1 MEEAMRRLNGLTQ
14 TPESDPREASSDHQK
29 KCNSSATNNAA
40 ASAATTTTT
49 NKRCLRD
56 GGGTGATMRYRG
68 VRRRPWGRYAAEI
81 RDPQSKERRWLGT
94 FDTAEEAACAYDCAA
109 RAMRGVKARTN
120 FVYPTSPPH
129 PATEHLL
136 PSFNFSK
143 QSQPSIRD
151 LPARHFSPTNWSSF
165 SNPHAADFSASAP
178 HPSSS
183 LNMLLLRDFLNSSST
198 SSLSSPHLPFNDHI
212 PYANASSPSLAPSSF
227 SGCSSVNPSTNATPR
242 ASDAT
247 HNNTTAFPGSCPS
260 PSHVEDHLTYGLG
273 GSTGASQ
280 GDDMDFFP
288 SEPSDSG
295 LLEEIISRFFPKT
308 STKFCHPTKT
318 LNCNEE
324 SVGAAASHLGVNHI
338 LHDARRGLD
347 QNDRVGC
354 CFDCQGVPHQFEN
367 FNGTSGSQAIPV
379 PNQLPMNF
387 HAAPDS
393 MLDDIFQYPELLNV
407 IAARVQNA

>member
-1 MEEAMRRLNGLTQ
+1 
-14 TPESDPREASSDHQK
+14 
-29 KCNSSATNNAA
+29 
-40 ASAATTTTT
+40 
-49 NKRCLRD
+49 
-56 GGGTGATMRYRG
+56 
-68 VRRRPWGRYAAEI
+68 
-81 RDPQSKERRWLGT
+81 
-94 FDTAEEAACAYDCAA
+94 
-109 RAMRGVKARTN
+109 MRGVKARTN

-198 SSLSSPHLPFNDHI
+198 SSLSSPHLPFNDHN

-227 SGCSSVNPSTNATPR
+227 SGCSSVNPTTNATPR
-242 ASDAT
+242 AGDAT

-295 LLEEIISRFFPKT
+295 LLEEIIR
-308 STKFCHPTKT
+308 
-318 LNCNEE
+318 
-324 SVGAAASHLGVNHI
+324 
-338 LHDARRGLD
+338 
-347 QNDRVGC
+347 
-354 CFDCQGVPHQFEN
+354 VPHQFEN